1 MGAAVVEGVDCAADI
16 AKGNADVFGLDR
28 ETLAGRQI
36 GEFGDGDTL
45 GHGPSKPRTIM
56 QTR

>member
-16 AKGNADVFGLDR
+16 AQGNANVFGFDR

-45 GHGPSKPRTIM
+45 GQGTSKPRTLL
-56 QTR
+56 RPG